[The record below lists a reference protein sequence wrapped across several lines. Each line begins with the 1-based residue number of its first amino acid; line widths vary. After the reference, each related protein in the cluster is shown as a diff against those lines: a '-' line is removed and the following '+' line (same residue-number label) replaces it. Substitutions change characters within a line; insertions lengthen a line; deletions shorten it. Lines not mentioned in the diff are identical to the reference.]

1 MFESG
6 SESESNIHDAG
17 IEIRIGIKVFG
28 NTEIGIVIGITYYWN
43 RNGRKLDFSQKP
55 SISERSYAF
64 PMLFKLNVYTLGNTV
79 GHRSPQNQKTS
90 KASIS
95 KKLVRMF
102 QWTNSMSYFH
112 YGISTDSEIL
122 CS

>member
-43 RNGRKLDFSQKP
+43 RNGRKLDFS
-55 SISERSYAF
+55 
-64 PMLFKLNVYTLGNTV
+64 
-79 GHRSPQNQKTS
+79 
-90 KASIS
+90 
-95 KKLVRMF
+95 
-102 QWTNSMSYFH
+102 
-112 YGISTDSEIL
+112 
-122 CS
+122 